1 MSEATAIPKAAP
13 APPPRAEAP
22 ARDWGALL
30 RTVLLP
36 VLSIFTALVIGAFII
51 VFSDPELLALY
62 GNFLDQPL
70 RALQAS
76 WAAVARAYKA
86 LWLGAIGSPREMT
99 VGLATWLQTG
109 DASLLITALAP
120 LSESLVASVPLIFAG
135 LAVALGFR
143 CGLFNI
149 GAEGQLLIGALCSVW
164 VGYAITGL
172 PWILHLPLALA
183 VGALG
188 GTIWGAIPGYL
199 KARTGAHEVINTIM
213 MNWIAIRLT
222 DWLINGPMERPGAA
236 AKTREIL
243 ATAYLPQFSSDPR
256 VRFHAGFFLALA
268 AAAFVYWFLFKT
280 TWGFEIRTVGA
291 NPDAA
296 RYSGMSIAR
305 NFVLAMGLSGGLA
318 GLAGTTQVLGVT
330 HFLAAGFSPGFGF
343 DSIALALLGKSH
355 PVGVVL
361 AALLFGS
368 LRAGATKMQSLAMIP
383 VDIIEI
389 LQALIIMFVAAP
401 AMVRWIYRLRAERA
415 IGEQVFTRGWGA
427 R

>member
-1 MSEATAIPKAAP
+1 MSQATTADQVPPAAP
-13 APPPRAEAP
+13 TPEAP
-22 ARDWGALL
+22 TRDWGATF

-36 VLSIFTALVIGAFII
+36 VLAIFTALVIGAVVII
-51 VFSDPELLALY
+51 VSDPEVIRLY
-62 GNFLDQPL
+62 RNFFDAPEK
-70 RALQAS
+70 ALQAS
-76 WAAVARAYKA
+76 VSSVGKAYSA
-86 LWLGAIGSPREMT
+86 LMTGSIGSPRAIGQG
-99 VGLATWLQTG
+99 VLTWIETG
-109 DASLLITALAP
+109 DAAALITALAP

-149 GAEGQLLIGALCSVW
+149 GAEGQLFVGALASVW
-164 VGYAITGL
+164 VGYRVTGL
-172 PWILHLPLALA
+172 PWLLHMPLAVLA
-183 VGALG
+183 GAVAG
-188 GTIWGAIPGYL
+188 AVWGAVPGYL

-243 ATAYLPQFSSDPR
+243 GTAYLPQFSSDPR

-268 AAAFVYWFLFKT
+268 AAALVYWFLFKT

-296 RYSGMSIAR
+296 GYSGMSISR
-305 NFVLAMGLSGGLA
+305 NFVVAMGVSGALA
-318 GLAGTTQVLGVT
+318 GLAGTAQVLGVT
-330 HFLAAGFSPGFGF
+330 HFLASGFSPGFGF

-368 LRAGATKMQSLAMIP
+368 LRAGATKMQSMAQIP

-401 AMVRWIYRLRAERA
+401 AMIRWIYRVRAERA
-415 IGEQVFTRGWGA
+415 VGEEIFTRGWGA
-427 R
+427 K

>member
-1 MSEATAIPKAAP
+1 MSQTTAVPKAAP

-22 ARDWGALL
+22 ARDWGALI

-36 VLSIFTALVIGAFII
+36 ILSIFTALVIGAFII
-51 VFSDPELLALY
+51 IFSDPELLRLY
-62 GNFLDQPL
+62 GDFFAQPGK
-70 RALQAS
+70 ALQAS
-76 WAAVARAYKA
+76 WAAVGRAYRA
-86 LWLGAIGSPREMT
+86 LWLGSIGSPRQMAE
-99 VGLATWLQTG
+99 GLLIWLRTG
-109 DASLLITALAP
+109 DGAPLVTALAP

-149 GAEGQLLIGALCSVW
+149 GAEGQLYVGALASVW

-172 PWILHLPLALA
+172 PWILHMPLALA
-183 VGALG
+183 VGALAG
-188 GTIWGAIPGYL
+188 AVWGAIPGYL

-243 ATAYLPQFSSDPR
+243 PTAYLPQFFDDPR
-256 VRFHAGFFLALA
+256 VRFHAGFFLALGA
-268 AAAFVYWFLFKT
+268 AALVYWLLFKT

-296 RYSGMSIAR
+296 RYSGMSISR
-305 NFVLAMGLSGGLA
+305 NFVIAMGLSGALA
-318 GLAGTTQVLGVT
+318 GLAGTAQVLGVT

-368 LRAGATKMQSLAMIP
+368 LRAGATKMQSLARVP
-383 VDIIEI
+383 VDIIQI